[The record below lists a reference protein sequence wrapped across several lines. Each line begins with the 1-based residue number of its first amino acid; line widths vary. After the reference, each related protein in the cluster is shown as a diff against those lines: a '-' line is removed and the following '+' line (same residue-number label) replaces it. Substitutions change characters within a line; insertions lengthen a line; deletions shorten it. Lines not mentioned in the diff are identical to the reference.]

1 MGFGSVGGDLSV
13 TESCAAGS
21 GTPAVVCVGAGWL
34 GGGVGA
40 RASWVGGGAVTS
52 AGGGNTGAS
61 PDGPVMVTSRAALHK
76 GDKMPIRKMR
86 QGKYGKRFEQKRK
99 EN

>member
-1 MGFGSVGGDLSV
+1 M

-34 GGGVGA
+34 GGGVVV

-52 AGGGNTGAS
+52 EVGGGAWAD
-61 PDGPVMVTSRAALHK
+61 PEGPVMPTSRAVLQQS
-76 GDKMPIRKMR
+76 DKVCVRRM
-86 QGKYGKRFEQKRK
+86 
-99 EN
+99 